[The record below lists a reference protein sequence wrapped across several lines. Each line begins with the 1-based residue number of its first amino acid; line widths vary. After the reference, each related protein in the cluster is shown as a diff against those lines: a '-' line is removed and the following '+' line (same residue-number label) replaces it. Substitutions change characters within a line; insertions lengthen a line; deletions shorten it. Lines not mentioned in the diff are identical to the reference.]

1 MGEPA
6 GGSAGSGLPDPG
18 TDAGSPP
25 VDPTVYEDELAKA
38 LAADEIR
45 PWIAERII
53 EEDVLRAAATGEE
66 AVRDAV
72 AAAAEERARLRPATE
87 RVERLDAA
95 LAGYTPQGTWIFV
108 SITLAV
114 AVPTALLYLTHTHPV
129 ATVLLAFL
137 TFACV
142 SGLASRFTGVV
153 VPRSGAGYDEYR
165 QAQRMTEAN
174 QRAMEMRRLLRRER
188 RAAEAERDAA
198 ETVWRE
204 ALRERGILPRLR
216 LAVNAALDGGDSTTL
231 LVRDRKG
238 LGGAPDP
245 ARLIDTTAAPRLRA
259 LIEETRGATI
269 AVAGPHGVGKS
280 TLLHAVC
287 AGRYTRPGEPPDL
300 AVPLAAPVRYVP
312 REFVLTLYAAV
323 CRAVL
328 ADAGSGPIGPAVPV
342 PAPPRT
348 SVVVRAL
355 PWLALAAGAGLL
367 AWPWPRRLATA
378 AGHHLTSLGLT
389 LTVVGVGWAAGRFAR
404 RRRATAAPALADLAR
419 DHLVRL
425 RFVQSV
431 AYGRTGTAGLPLGI
445 GAQLSRTLTVTTQ
458 APTYPELVDD
468 LRGFLTLLGRHLRD
482 RGRRLIIAVDELDRI
497 GAQAREFLGE
507 LKAVFGVPN
516 CFFLVSVADDL
527 ATGFTGRHLP
537 AVDPLEGAFDDLV
550 RMNFLTWRESR
561 DLLQRRVIG
570 LSTPFAL
577 LCHVLSG
584 GVAREL
590 IRTTRRLL
598 WLHDTAGTDR
608 LPPLATLLTGAELAE
623 RVEAVRAAAMLV
635 HESAPGATTGTGG
648 TGGTGGPADGPARE
662 RLLLDL
668 DRARDAL
675 DDVRPDRWRTAHGR
689 LAAALARDGDD
700 GTRTVRESVAVRA
713 CFHLTVVELVTAWCE
728 DGFAA
733 ERWTADADALAALA
747 RACGTE
753 PALARHRLDDLRRRH
768 GLAPAPGHA
777 GDPARPPE
785 AGRGGGATTAR

>member
-6 GGSAGSGLPDPG
+6 TGPAGSGLAGPG
-18 TDAGSPP
+18 GASGPP
-25 VDPTVYEDELAKA
+25 PAERKVYEEELARA

-45 PWIAERII
+45 PWIGERII
-53 EEDVLRAAATGEE
+53 GEDVLRAAATDEK
-66 AVRDAV
+66 AVGDAE
-72 AAAAEERARLRPATE
+72 AAAAEERARLRLLTE
-87 RVERLDAA
+87 RVERLDES
-95 LAGYTPQGTWIFV
+95 LAGYTPRGTWIVV

-114 AVPTALLYLTHTHPV
+114 AAPTTVLYLTDTHPV
-129 ATVLLAFL
+129 ARTLLAFL
-137 TFACV
+137 TFGCV
-142 SGLASRFTGVV
+142 SGLVARFTGVV

-165 QAQRMTEAN
+165 QAQEITEAN
-174 QRAMEMRRLLRRER
+174 QRAMRMRRLLRRER
-188 RAAEAERDAA
+188 RAAAAERDAA

-245 ARLIDTTAAPRLRA
+245 ARLIDTTAAPRLQA
-259 LIEETRGATI
+259 LIEEMRGATI

-287 AGRYTRPGEPPDL
+287 AGRYTRPGEPRDL
-300 AVPLAAPVRYVP
+300 AVALAAPVRYVP

-328 ADAGSGPIGPAVPV
+328 DDAGSVPLRPLLPV
-342 PAPPRT
+342 PAPPRL
-348 SVVVRAL
+348 SAAVRVL
-355 PWLALAAGAGLL
+355 PWLSIAAGAGLL
-367 AWPWPRRLATA
+367 AWPWPRRLAA
-378 AGHHLTSLGLT
+378 AAAHHLTSLGLA
-389 LTVVGVGWAAGRFAR
+389 LTVAGVAWAAGRFAR
-404 RRRATAAPALADLAR
+404 RWRAAAVPALADVAR

-425 RFVQSV
+425 NFVRSV
-431 AYGRTGTAGLPLGI
+431 AYGRTGTAALPLGV

-468 LRGFLTLLGRHLRD
+468 LRGFLTLLGRNLRD

-497 GAQAREFLGE
+497 GEQAREFLGE

-537 AVDPLEGAFDDLV
+537 AADTLEGAFDDLV
-550 RMNFLTWRESR
+550 RMNFLSWRESR

-608 LPPLATLLTGAELAE
+608 LAPLAMLLARAELAE
-623 RVEAVRAAAMLV
+623 RVEAVRAAGTLAPG
-635 HESAPGATTGTGG
+635 SAPGGAG
-648 TGGTGGPADGPARE
+648 DGAARE

-668 DRARDAL
+668 DRTRDAL
-675 DDVRPDRWRTAHGR
+675 DGVRPDDWRAVHRGI
-689 LAAALARDGDD
+689 AAAVPPDGDD
-700 GTRTVRESVAVRA
+700 DTRAVRESVAVRA
-713 CFHLTVVELVTAWCE
+713 RFHLTVVELFTAWSE

-733 ERWTADADALAALA
+733 ERWTVDVDALAALA

-768 GLAPAPGHA
+768 GLEPVPGHT
-777 GDPARPPE
+777 GDQARPP
-785 AGRGGGATTAR
+785 AAGGGTTTPR